1 MNEILTVI
9 VYMTGLLALLCI
21 GDLIIY
27 LAARSG
33 EKQQRPIK
41 DDVRRVIVKPK
52 SEHWTDKYFRGEFDP
67 EPEKPL
73 RKIVIRE
80 RIVK

>member
-1 MNEILTVI
+1 MNDILTVI
-9 VYMTGLLALLCI
+9 VYMTGLLVLLCI
-21 GDLIIY
+21 GDFVIY
-27 LAARSG
+27 LAARDG
-33 EKQQRPIK
+33 EKTRPIE

>member
-1 MNEILTVI
+1 MGDILTVI
-9 VYMTGLLALLCI
+9 VYMIGLLVLLCI
-21 GDLIIY
+21 GDFVIY
-27 LAARSG
+27 LAARGG
-33 EKQQRPIK
+33 EKTQPIE